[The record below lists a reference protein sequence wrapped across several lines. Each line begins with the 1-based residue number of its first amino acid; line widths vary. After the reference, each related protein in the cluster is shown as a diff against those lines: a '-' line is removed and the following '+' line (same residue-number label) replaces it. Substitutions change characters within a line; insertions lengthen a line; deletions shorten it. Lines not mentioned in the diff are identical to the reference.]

1 MRRRSLLV
9 DDRHEVLRL
18 LATVVQTVDDDNGAP
33 PQNHVAVYGER
44 HVRVAILAQ
53 EGNVVV
59 SFSSSHDDGDGAALY
74 SGTMNI
80 VTTPSAFGSGTLR
93 GSVLRGLGAAAAATT
108 TTAAAALL

>member
-1 MRRRSLLV
+1 MMTTGHPRRTMSLSMV
-9 DDRHEVLRL
+9 N
-18 LATVVQTVDDDNGAP
+18 ATSARP
-33 PQNHVAVYGER
+33 FLHRKE
-44 HVRVAILAQ
+44 I
-53 EGNVVV
+53 NVVV